1 MLAVRDDRLAGVVM
15 KCSCGKPISRH
26 MQGKCFACRYEE
38 MKVAKIKAPVKCK
51 FCGKEFRQYDKR
63 QRLYC
68 DDVCKYKQNYRRI
81 KERMAEDGK

>member
-1 MLAVRDDRLAGVVM
+1 MDNLTRDAVAAKKAGM
-15 KCSCGKPISRH
+15 TYGKWKAMQDTGPIVTVPRGG
-26 MQGKCFACRYEE
+26 MIRT
-38 MKVAKIKAPVKCK
+38 CK